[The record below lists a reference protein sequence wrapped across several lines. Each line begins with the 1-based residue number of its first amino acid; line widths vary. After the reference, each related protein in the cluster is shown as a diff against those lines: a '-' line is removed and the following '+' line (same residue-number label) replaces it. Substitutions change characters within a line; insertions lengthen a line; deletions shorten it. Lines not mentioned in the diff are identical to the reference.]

1 MDRALTVD
9 VAWTLVLTVL
19 VLHDFLAPSQR
30 EACTAALTVGLG
42 VVVAVPG
49 VYGCAHRA
57 GVLGTQAGQG
67 LALATLV
74 RRSPP
79 CRRVGLGIALL
90 TTLALLLILR
100 TVYAAALL
108 AGIVALLAVWP
119 ESELAYVVVGGGVTG
134 VVLQL
139 LRTCDRGGTTWAWAM
154 LVPAGARLAG
164 VAVPGLS
171 RGTVEGAAAAAQL
184 AGAAAVIRV
193 ALGAAGR

>member
-171 RGTVEGAAAAAQL
+171 RGTVEGAPASC
-184 AGAAAVIRV
+184 AAAVIRV